1 MGKKNIIFYFSDQ
14 QRWDTVN
21 EEVTPNLCELAKEG
35 IKYENNFT
43 CQPVADRQGHA
54 CKQVFTLHNAVVI
67 GMEFRFQVTLRRLP
81 TTLMKQD
88 MKLLI
93 SANGI

>member
-21 EEVTPNLCELAKEG
+21 EEVTPTKTTSPASP
-35 IKYENNFT
+35 F
-43 CQPVADRQGHA
+43 ADRQGHA

>member
-35 IKYENNFT
+35 IKYENNLPARLRT
-43 CQPVADRQGHA
+43 G
-54 CKQVFTLHNAVVI
+54 K
-67 GMEFRFQVTLRRLP
+67 GMPANRCLRYTMRL
-81 TTLMKQD
+81 
-88 MKLLI
+88 LLEWN
-93 SANGI
+93 SASK

>member
-14 QRWDTVN
+14 QRCDTEN
-21 EEVTPNLCELAKEG
+21 EEVTPNLCEL
-35 IKYENNFT
+35 
-43 CQPVADRQGHA
+43 A